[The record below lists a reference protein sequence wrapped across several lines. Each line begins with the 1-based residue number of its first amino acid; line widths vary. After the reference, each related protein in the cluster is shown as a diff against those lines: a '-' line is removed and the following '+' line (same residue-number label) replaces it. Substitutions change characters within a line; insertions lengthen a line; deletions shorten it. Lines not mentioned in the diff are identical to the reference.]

1 MAESKKIT
9 GNDVIEKD
17 LFKNATASA
26 EKFLDI
32 IIKTEKAV
40 VELSKETTKQLVQV
54 KKGETSAE
62 IKKQNELLDKSA
74 RQRKILVETKKL
86 EAEATLAVTKAKAAE
101 ESQEKKTNAEK
112 LKAAKVLEQQNSL
125 YFQQSKRLNDLRK
138 EYKELALAGKGS
150 DKATQD
156 LKKSIQALDKE
167 LKQVDSDVGQFNRN
181 VGDYKNQVAE
191 ALKGTDL
198 FSAGLGKLDN
208 NSKAVLAGF
217 GSLVDQLK
225 KVRQAEDT
233 AADGASKIGKSLKAA
248 GITLVIAAIA
258 SLFSFFT
265 SSREGALQFDLA
277 LNKLKGTIDVLVGSA
292 SKIGSGLVDKF
303 NALLLKI
310 DGYTDKFSLSAT
322 KRAEGERKIA
332 AANKLSEEATIKLT
346 TAFDGNVAA
355 MDMQIE
361 LYDRLTRK
369 IFEYEDQ
376 IRLLQ
381 ISLAKVK
388 MDEEDLNEI
397 QADNTISLNEQ
408 KAALEGAIKL
418 RLEGAKIS
426 KNIADKELETSR
438 LAFTA
443 SLAKAGL
450 TKDEIEATLRLREE
464 QIFSSKLTIKTGND
478 ELNALQDKYL
488 SQLAAADAL
497 DDLDRQEAERRRQ
510 IAQTEI
516 INQVELIRSK
526 KLGADAQVQILTK
539 QVADEKIQLEERER
553 LNDTLRSK
561 QIEAQNEEV
570 RLLAE
575 IKTKKGEQAV
585 SEEQLFDLI
594 NTRDAVLLANKLK
607 ALRADRVSE
616 EVITEIAKVVNEAQ
630 TNEIANNE
638 RIANFKIEEIERLGK
653 IKRLDQEIAIIQ
665 QNTQLQAL
673 NEVSNN
679 KAEQERLANELLF
692 RNENVFSRNL
702 ISLAQQASYERIA
715 IAEEEARVKRELLEK
730 QYQIDKENIEKTT
743 SDEKVRIKE
752 LEKLKA
758 QYSQNVIKLN
768 TETEN
773 TVGDLKKKKA
783 EDDKKLLVAQTDLV
797 VDYINKASGAFNE
810 ALDKRF
816 EQQSN
821 SQQRSIDKTNSNIAK
836 QQDLAARGQANQL
849 AFEEANLAKQ
859 QLAQQDSA
867 KKQAKIQDQ
876 IQTAQALLNAYNAEL
891 KQEGATPSSA
901 GARAIANVLLFK
913 GLAKGIVQFAADGND
928 MIEGPG
934 TTKSD
939 SIPFM
944 LSRKEGVVKAEANM
958 GNPGAVKALNNGTFK
973 DLYMPKYEA
982 FTSGN
987 TGSTSENIA
996 NSVALMQSNSD
1007 IVKLLTEIKNK
1018 PTQMVDVDSLGNLI
1032 ETVYANGVKNIT
1044 VHKNKKGRI

>member
-74 RQRKILVETKKL
+74 KQRKILVETKKL
-86 EAEATLAVTKAKAAE
+86 EAEATVAVTKAKAAE

-217 GSLVDQLK
+217 GGLVDQLK

-346 TAFDGNVAA
+346 TAFDGNVSAMESQIAA
-355 MDMQIE
+355 
-361 LYDRLTRK
+361 YDALTKK

-376 IRLLQ
+376 IRILQ
-381 ISLAKVK
+381 ISLTKVK

-426 KNIADKELETSR
+426 KSIADKELDVARDQLELSLRKSGLSEAEIQASR
-438 LAFTA
+438 
-443 SLAKAGL
+443 KL
-450 TKDEIEATLRLREE
+450 TEE
-464 QIFSSKLTIKTGND
+464 QVFRSKITIKTGNE
-478 ELNALQDKYL
+478 ELDALQDKYL
-488 SQLAAADAL
+488 AQLAAADAL

-539 QVADEKIQLEERER
+539 QVADEKIQLEDRQN
-553 LNDTLRSK
+553 LNDELRGK
-561 QIEAQNEEV
+561 QLAAQNEEI
-570 RLLAE
+570 RILSQL
-575 IKTKKGEQAV
+575 KTSRGEQAISEV
-585 SEEQLFDLI
+585 ELNDLIATTDAVVLAGKLKNLRATKLSEEA
-594 NTRDAVLLANKLK
+594 TT
-607 ALRADRVSE
+607 
-616 EVITEIAKVVNEAQ
+616 EVAKVVNEAQ

-673 NEVSNN
+673 NEVSTN
-679 KAEQERLANELLF
+679 KAEQERLASELLF
-692 RNENVFSRNL
+692 RNENVFNTNI

-715 IAEEEARVKRELLEK
+715 IAEEEARVKRELLDK
-730 QYQIDKENIEKTT
+730 QYEIDKENVNKSIA
-743 SDEKVRIKE
+743 DEQ
-752 LEKLKA
+752 LKA
-758 QYSQNVIKLN
+758 SERAKLIAQYNQNVQKLN
-768 TETEN
+768 TESANSTE
-773 TVGDLKKKKA
+773 DLNKQIA
-783 EDDKKLLVAQTDLV
+783 ERQNQILIKQTDIV
-797 VDYINKASGAFNE
+797 VDNINKASGAFSE
-810 ALDKRF
+810 ALDERF
-816 EQQSN
+816 TQQN
-821 SQQRSIDKTNSNIAK
+821 DRQQRQIDKTNSNIAK

-859 QLAQQDSA
+859 QLAQQDAA
-867 KKQAKIQDQ
+867 KRQAKIQDQ

-891 KQEGATPSSA
+891 SQPGANPASA
-901 GARAIANVLLFK
+901 GARAIADVLLFK
-913 GLAKGIVQFAADGND
+913 GLAKGIVQFAAEGND

-944 LSRKEGVVKAEANM
+944 LSRKEGVVKAESNV
-958 GNPGAVKALNNGTFK
+958 GNPGVVKSLNNGTFK

-1032 ETVYANGVKNIT
+1032 ETVYANGVKNVT